1 MTNNP
6 ISHHLF
12 VDFENV
18 PNLNLSLLKDQ
29 PVDLLILLGAKQ
41 HSLPLC
47 LVKQLM
53 ELKDQTQLIEVN
65 VSGKNALDFVL
76 AYYVG
81 QLACQN
87 PKHSFYIVSKDKG
100 YDALVGHLKNNKI
113 KAYRCDDL
121 IQISLFEQQQQ
132 SSSSKPKDGPSSI
145 DKLTDLLKQSAHNR
159 PAKRQSLITYT
170 DAVFAKKLAANEVA
184 GLINQMQQKKLI
196 SFDEN
201 NRVTYHF

>member
-6 ISHHLF
+6 ISHHVF

-18 PNLNLSLLKDQ
+18 RNLNLDLLKDK
-29 PVDLLILLGAKQ
+29 PVNLLILLGAKQ
-41 HSLPLC
+41 HNLPIC

-53 ELKDQTQLIEVN
+53 EFKEQTQLIEVN

-81 QLACQN
+81 KLACQN
-87 PKHSFYIVSKDKG
+87 PKNSFYIVSKDKG

-113 KAYRCDDL
+113 KAHRYDDL
-121 IQISLFEQQQQ
+121 NQIPLFEQQPTRN
-132 SSSSKPKDGPSSI
+132 KPKDEPNSI
-145 DKLTDLLKQSAHNR
+145 DRLTELLKQSARNR
-159 PAKRQSLITYT
+159 PAKRQSLITYA
-170 DAVFAKKLAANEVA
+170 DSVFAKKLAANEVA

-196 SFDEN
+196 SFDEHN
-201 NRVTYHF
+201 KVTYHF

>member
-1 MTNNP
+1 MTNSP
-6 ISHHLF
+6 ISHHIF

-81 QLACQN
+81 QFACQN

-100 YDALVGHLKNNKI
+100 YEALVGHLKNNKI

-121 IQISLFEQQQQ
+121 TQIPLFQQPK
-132 SSSSKPKDGPSSI
+132 SIKPKDEPTSI
-145 DKLTDLLKQSAHNR
+145 DRLTELLKQSARNR
-159 PAKRQSLITYT
+159 PAKRQSLITYA
-170 DAVFAKKLAANEVA
+170 DSVFAKKLAANEVA

-196 SFDEN
+196 SFDEHN
-201 NRVTYHF
+201 KVTYHF

>member
-6 ISHHLF
+6 ISHHVF

-18 PNLNLSLLKDQ
+18 RNLNLDLLKDK
-29 PVDLLILLGAKQ
+29 PVNLLILLGAKQ
-41 HSLPLC
+41 HNLPIC

-53 ELKDQTQLIEVN
+53 EFKEQTQLIEVN

-81 QLACQN
+81 KLACQN
-87 PKHSFYIVSKDKG
+87 PKNSFYIVSKDKG

-113 KAYRCDDL
+113 KAHRYDDL
-121 IQISLFEQQQQ
+121 TQIPLFQQPK
-132 SSSSKPKDGPSSI
+132 SIKPKDESTSI
-145 DKLTDLLKQSAHNR
+145 DRLTELLKQSARNR
-159 PAKRQSLITYT
+159 PAKRQSLITYA
-170 DAVFAKKLAANEVA
+170 DSVFAKKLAANEVA

-196 SFDEN
+196 SFDEHN
-201 NRVTYHF
+201 KVTYHF